1 MPVTILG
8 PVAGSGASL
17 RLYSS
22 KVSAGFPSPAQD
34 HLEREISLDEI
45 LQIRAPHTYLV
56 RAGGD
61 SMIRAGIHD
70 GDLMVVDRSRE
81 AEPGDIVIAAVNG
94 DLFAEVQSERATKA
108 MAVMDAINARW
119 GRGTVRPGGV
129 PAAPEWGMRR
139 ELMSRS
145 YTTRLDELWEVQ

>member
-81 AEPGDIVIAAVNG
+81 AEPEDIVIAAVNG
-94 DLFAEVQSERATKA
+94 EPTVKRLAKDGHQVVLRAENPRY
-108 MAVMDAINARW
+108 
-119 GRGTVRPGGV
+119 
-129 PAAPEWGMRR
+129 APRYILEG
-139 ELMSRS
+139 
-145 YTTRLDELWEVQ
+145 DELLVWGVVRYSVRCHEHG

>member
-94 DLFAEVQSERATKA
+94 EPTVKRLAKDGNQVVLRAENPGTPQGTSWKGMSCWSGEWCATA
-108 MAVMDAINARW
+108 
-119 GRGTVRPGGV
+119 
-129 PAAPEWGMRR
+129 
-139 ELMSRS
+139 
-145 YTTRLDELWEVQ
+145 

>member
-34 HLEREISLDEI
+34 HLELEISLDEI

-94 DLFAEVQSERATKA
+94 EPTVKRLAKDGNQVVLRAENPRY
-108 MAVMDAINARW
+108 
-119 GRGTVRPGGV
+119 
-129 PAAPEWGMRR
+129 APRYILEG
-139 ELMSRS
+139 
-145 YTTRLDELWEVQ
+145 DELLVWGVVRYSVRCHEHG

>member
-45 LQIRAPHTYLV
+45 LQIRAPHT
-56 RAGGD
+56 
-61 SMIRAGIHD
+61 
-70 GDLMVVDRSRE
+70 
-81 AEPGDIVIAAVNG
+81 
-94 DLFAEVQSERATKA
+94 
-108 MAVMDAINARW
+108 
-119 GRGTVRPGGV
+119 
-129 PAAPEWGMRR
+129 
-139 ELMSRS
+139 
-145 YTTRLDELWEVQ
+145 

>member
-94 DLFAEVQSERATKA
+94 EPTVKRLAKDGHQVVLRAENPRYA
-108 MAVMDAINARW
+108 
-119 GRGTVRPGGV
+119 
-129 PAAPEWGMRR
+129 
-139 ELMSRS
+139 SR
-145 YTTRLDELWEVQ
+145 YILEGDELLVWGVVRYSVRCHEHG

>member
-81 AEPGDIVIAAVNG
+81 AEPGGIVIAAVNG
-94 DLFAEVQSERATKA
+94 EPTVKRLAKDGNQVVLRAENPRY
-108 MAVMDAINARW
+108 
-119 GRGTVRPGGV
+119 
-129 PAAPEWGMRR
+129 APRYILEG
-139 ELMSRS
+139 
-145 YTTRLDELWEVQ
+145 DELLVWGVVRYSVRCHEHG

>member
-61 SMIRAGIHD
+61 
-70 GDLMVVDRSRE
+70 LMVVDRSRE

-94 DLFAEVQSERATKA
+94 EPTVKRLAKDGSQVVLRAENPRY
-108 MAVMDAINARW
+108 
-119 GRGTVRPGGV
+119 
-129 PAAPEWGMRR
+129 APRYILEG
-139 ELMSRS
+139 
-145 YTTRLDELWEVQ
+145 DELLVWGVVRYSVRCHEHG

>member
-94 DLFAEVQSERATKA
+94 EPTVKRLAKDGSQVVLRAENPRY
-108 MAVMDAINARW
+108 
-119 GRGTVRPGGV
+119 
-129 PAAPEWGMRR
+129 APRYILEG
-139 ELMSRS
+139 
-145 YTTRLDELWEVQ
+145 DELTAT

>member
-94 DLFAEVQSERATKA
+94 EPT
-108 MAVMDAINARW
+108 
-119 GRGTVRPGGV
+119 
-129 PAAPEWGMRR
+129 
-139 ELMSRS
+139 
-145 YTTRLDELWEVQ
+145 

>member
-94 DLFAEVQSERATKA
+94 EPTVKRLAKDGSQVVLRAENPQY
-108 MAVMDAINARW
+108 
-119 GRGTVRPGGV
+119 
-129 PAAPEWGMRR
+129 APRYILEG
-139 ELMSRS
+139 
-145 YTTRLDELWEVQ
+145 DELLVWGVVRYSVRCHEHG

>member
-8 PVAGSGASL
+8 PAAGSGASL

-94 DLFAEVQSERATKA
+94 EPTVKRLAKDGSQVVLRAE
-108 MAVMDAINARW
+108 IL
-119 GRGTVRPGGV
+119 GTRPGTS
-129 PAAPEWGMRR
+129 WKGM
-139 ELMSRS
+139 SCWFGAWCA
-145 YTTRLDELWEVQ
+145 TA